1 MRTYRN
7 VKKIK
12 GKEQLGRRLST
23 IGLVV
28 LFIGLF
34 ASFSP
39 NYFTGARAESGL
51 GQFMSQWWPYISF
64 AALPLG
70 FIFASV
76 GSYFIN
82 RFARRRWPGSKKI
95 ARPDEMLERNMKGFD
110 DKYAYFAYSL
120 PPAYVLVGPCGIQI
134 LTVRSDKGR
143 VVVSGDKW
151 REPFS
156 FGRIFTI
163 FAREGVGNPRND
175 LLDQGKKLSELI
187 AEAPDPDQFESV
199 PVEGAAVFLNPE
211 VQLDVDN
218 PTVPALR
225 GDQLKAYIRRRA
237 KENKVNAKTLK
248 ALTEYLVSVS
258 EYQEDEE
265 E

>member
-7 VKKIK
+7 VRKIQ
-12 GKEQLGRRLST
+12 GKEKLGRRLST
-23 IGLVV
+23 LGLVV

-34 ASFSP
+34 ASFSQ
-39 NYFTGARAESGL
+39 NYFTGARAESSL
-51 GQFMSQWWPYISF
+51 GQFMSQYWPYISF

-82 RFARRRWPGSKKI
+82 RFAHRRWPGSKKI
-95 ARPDEMLERNMKGFD
+95 ARPDEMLERYMKGFD
-110 DKYAYFAYSL
+110 NKYAYFAYSL
-120 PPAYVLVGPCGIQI
+120 PPAYALVGPCGVQI
-134 LTVRSDKGR
+134 FTVRSDKGR
-143 VVVSGDKW
+143 VKVSGDKW

-156 FGRIFTI
+156 LGRIFTI
-163 FAREGVGNPRND
+163 FAREGVGNPKSD
-175 LLDQGKKLSELI
+175 LLDQGKKLSEVI
-187 AEAPDPDQFESV
+187 AQAPDADQFDDV

-211 VQLDVDN
+211 VQLEVDN